1 MSDLPRNPRVR
12 FGMFM
17 GPFHATNLD
26 PSYAMERDLQLMVR
40 LDQLGFDEAWIG
52 EHHSGGFEII
62 AAPEVFIAAAA
73 ERTKNIRLGTGVK
86 SLPYHHP
93 FVVAETM
100 AQLDHMTRGRV
111 MFGAGPGALPSDAVM
126 IGLEPVKMRPRM
138 DEALDCIVRLLRGE
152 TVTHKTDWF
161 ELVDARLSVGCYTQP
176 TMEIA
181 LASIRSPSGAVAA
194 GRHGAGL
201 LVLSGVDDDSLKH
214 HMSNWKI
221 YEDTCAEYGHTPDRS
236 RWQFA
241 IQIHLAETR
250 EQAWTDVQYGLEKWI
265 CYANDIVP
273 APNPPPRGLPDP
285 VAWMIANQRAIIGT
299 PDDAVREIERML
311 EFTGGFG
318 GILVFA
324 QDWANWQATQRSL
337 ELIAEEVRPRI
348 NRTNRMRQASYDRNA
363 PIQEANRAL
372 ARAGTAEAQAR
383 FDAKIREGRKT
394 VGQ

>member
-1 MSDLPRNPRVR
+1 MSHSPADAPRSPPVR

-26 PSYAMERDLQLMVR
+26 PSLAMERDLQLIVHMDR
-40 LDQLGFDEAWIG
+40 LGFDEVWIG

-62 AAPEVFIAAAA
+62 ASPEVFIAAAA
-73 ERTKNIRLGTGVK
+73 ERTKHIRLGTGVK

-111 MFGAGPGALPSDAVM
+111 MFGAGPGALPSDAIM
-126 IGLEPVKMRPRM
+126 IGLKPVNMRPRM

-152 TVTHKTDWF
+152 TVTYKSDWF
-161 ELVDARLSVGCYTQP
+161 ELVEARLSVGCYTQP
-176 TMEIA
+176 TMEMA
-181 LASIRSPSGAVAA
+181 LASIRSPSGVLAA
-194 GRHGAGL
+194 GRHGAGV
-201 LVLSGVDDDSLKH
+201 LVLSGVDDESLRH
-214 HMSNWKI
+214 HMANWKI
-221 YEDTCAEYGHTPDRS
+221 YEETCAQHGHVPDRR

-241 IQIHLAETR
+241 IQMHLAETR
-250 EQAWTDVQYGLEKWI
+250 EQAWKDVQYGLEKWV
-265 CYANDIVP
+265 CYSNDIVP
-273 APNPPPRGLPDP
+273 APNPVPRGLPDP
-285 VAWMIANQRAIIGT
+285 VAWMLENQRAIIGT
-299 PDDAVREIERML
+299 PDDAVEQIEHML
-311 EFTGGFG
+311 EYTGGFG
-318 GILVFA
+318 GVLVFA

-348 NRTNRMRQASYDRNA
+348 NRSNWLRQASYDRNA

-383 FDAKIREGRKT
+383 FDASKKRA
-394 VGQ
+394 